1 MLNGKTHAFTDMA
14 NKLAAGE
21 FGGLPLVLLLPSDD
35 INVVMGDQ
43 SRSTGIVYL
52 YVDALAVTSTEQV
65 IALLTEALKH
75 HLDEILNAL
84 DNLGMKGRN
93 LKPN

>member
-21 FGGLPLVLLLPSDD
+21 FGGLPLVVLRSDD

-65 IALLTEALKH
+65 IAVLTEALKH

-84 DNLGMKGRN
+84 DNLGMKGRY